1 MRFRQMPCDVEIHA
15 GGGAGG
21 VLMLG
26 DVSEKREALMARF
39 GGQAQTVYLDPPFN
53 TGKKF
58 VLRQRCGE
66 AGWASG
72 SPTIELPA
80 YDDRWPDEGRLLSM
94 LREAIEL
101 SHRLL
106 RDDGSLFLHIDARLH
121 APLRLMLDEVFGP
134 RSFVNEIIWVY
145 QTGGRS
151 TAHFS
156 RKHDIILFY
165 RKSPAAYFDIR
176 AVGVPRSRVRSNH
189 MRRSVDEHGRAYRSI
204 VSQGKE
210 YRYYDDAPAYPG
222 DVWDDV
228 SHLQQ
233 KDPQRT
239 GYDTQKPLSLLERII
254 LCSSRPGDLV
264 CDLFAGSGTTGVAA
278 AKHGRRFLLMD
289 RAEPALAVARKRLLG
304 CSMRVEAPCAAGAPR
319 LTGSLSPGLGL
330 AEVRLESYA
339 MEDGLCKLA
348 FPGVEAVDQVSAG
361 YLRGGAFHALQSA
374 TRGKAE
380 PALPPF
386 LEIPVL
392 EGRPAVLTVDVLGR
406 RMVHVM
412 EEEER
417 GE

>member
-80 YDDRWPDEGRLLSM
+80 YEDRWPDEGRLLSM

-210 YRYYDDAPAYPG
+210 YRYYDDAPAYPAM
-222 DVWDDV
+222 
-228 SHLQQ
+228 
-233 KDPQRT
+233 
-239 GYDTQKPLSLLERII
+239 
-254 LCSSRPGDLV
+254 C
-264 CDLFAGSGTTGVAA
+264 GTTFPICSRRTRNGPDTTRKSRFRSWKGSSSALP
-278 AKHGRRFLLMD
+278 GR
-289 RAEPALAVARKRLLG
+289 G
-304 CSMRVEAPCAAGAPR
+304 
-319 LTGSLSPGLGL
+319 TW
-330 AEVRLESYA
+330 
-339 MEDGLCKLA
+339 
-348 FPGVEAVDQVSAG
+348 
-361 YLRGGAFHALQSA
+361 SA
-374 TRGKAE
+374 TCSRGRA
-380 PALPPF
+380 
-386 LEIPVL
+386 
-392 EGRPAVLTVDVLGR
+392 R
-406 RMVHVM
+406 RGWP
-412 EEEER
+412 R
-417 GE
+417 RSTGGGSF